1 MLVTP
6 VLSVIIP
13 NRNGAATI
21 DQCLTAVFASGHHDF
36 EVIVVDDCSTDD
48 SVARIQRHPC
58 RLVRLQQHGGAAR
71 ARNAGAEQSRGEIL
85 FFLDADCLPTTD
97 TLRLAEEQARQH
109 GPLTI
114 IGGTYT
120 PVPAD
125 PVFFSTFQS
134 VYINYCETKHLGDP
148 DYIATHA
155 LVIHAETFRKSG
167 GLPEK
172 FLPILEDVEFSHRL
186 RRQGFKLLMS
196 PAILVRHLFNF
207 TLRRSLANARRKSQ
221 YWLCYS
227 LHNHDLLTD
236 SGTASLELKG
246 NIVAFVISSGLLL
259 AGALTRT
266 PALLPLVLLVQT
278 INGLGQRRLLAAF
291 HRAGGPFFT
300 LGAAL
305 YYATLYPAAVVVGGL
320 AGLKTFLQQ
329 RWP

>member
-1 MLVTP
+1 MTP

-13 NRNGAATI
+13 NRNGAATL
-21 DQCLTAVFASGHHDF
+21 DQCLTAVFASRHHDF

-58 RLVRLQQHGGAAR
+58 RLVRLRQHGGAAR
-71 ARNAGAEQSRGEIL
+71 ARNTGAEQSHGEIL

-134 VYINYCETKHLGDP
+134 IYINYCETKHLGDP

-155 LVIHAETFRKSG
+155 LVIHAETFRQSG
-167 GLPEK
+167 GFPEK

-186 RRQGFKLLMS
+186 RRQRFKLLMA
-196 PAILVRHLFNF
+196 PNILVRHLFNF
-207 TLRRSLANARRKSQ
+207 TLRRSLANARRKSK

-246 NIVAFVISSGLLL
+246 NVTAFVVSTFLLIGGAISGNQTFL
-259 AGALTRT
+259 AALIMIQ
-266 PALLPLVLLVQT
+266 AA
-278 INGLGQRRLLAAF
+278 NGLVQRRLLTAF
-291 HRAGGPFFT
+291 HRTGGNFFAI
-300 LGAAL
+300 GAAL
-305 YYATLYPAAVVVGGL
+305 YYAALFPAAIVFGGL

>member
-1 MLVTP
+1 VTP

-21 DQCLTAVFASGHHDF
+21 DQCLTAVFASRHRDF

-48 SVARIQRHPC
+48 SVERIQRHPC

-71 ARNAGAEQSRGEIL
+71 ARNAGAENSRGTIL
-85 FFLDADCLPTTD
+85 FFLDADCLPTPD
-97 TLRLAEEQARQH
+97 TLQLAEERARQH
-109 GPLTI
+109 GPATI

-120 PVPAD
+120 TIPAD

-155 LVIHAETFRKSG
+155 LVIHAETFRQSG

-196 PAILVRHLFNF
+196 PDILVRHLFNF

-227 LHNHDLLTD
+227 LHNHDLLAD

-246 NIVAFVISSGLLL
+246 NVAAFAVSGGLLL
-259 AGALTRT
+259 AAALTRT
-266 PALLPLVLLVQT
+266 PAALPLILLVQAV
-278 INGLGQRRLLAAF
+278 NFLGQRRLLSAF
-291 HRAGGPFFT
+291 HQAGGPFFT
-300 LGAAL
+300 MRAAL
-305 YYATLYPAAVVVGGL
+305 YYATLYPAAIVVGGL